1 MFVIEK
7 DNCESPLQTYKIL
20 YIPENTKCHI
30 YACASLLVRIR
41 VRVDFRIRV
50 AFVMT
55 SDVDVF
61 SVYVV
66 YIYSQIIFKY
76 AHTRILVE

>member
-1 MFVIEK
+1 MCMFVIEK
-7 DNCESPLQTYKIL
+7 DNCENPLKTYKIL

-30 YACASLLVRIR
+30 CACVGLLVR
-41 VRVDFRIRV
+41 VGFGIRV

-66 YIYSQIIFKY
+66 YMYIYSQIVF
-76 AHTRILVE
+76 

>member
-1 MFVIEK
+1 MSVCMCMFVIEK
-7 DNCESPLQTYKIL
+7 DNCESPLKTYKIL

-30 YACASLLVRIR
+30 CACVGLLVRIR
-41 VRVDFRIRV
+41 VRVGFGIRV

-66 YIYSQIIFKY
+66 YIYIYSQIVF
-76 AHTRILVE
+76 